1 MKHITIDELKQM
13 TDSEGLVLQGCRGNL
28 DEWAASIN
36 KMLTEAGVLLDG
48 DTFKDVSAFNC
59 HGDSCLLFKMDG
71 VKMDIS
77 KLAMWRLR
85 SHDTFGSV
93 WLSDYLP
100 NRLGVE
106 PSQPKASAKP
116 RCPMIGADGNVFN
129 LMGIVAETLR
139 QNSMGDAAKEM
150 RQRVMTSGS
159 YDAAPAI
166 MTDYV
171 EPVQIG
177 HAEGE
182 PDFDMEM

>member
-1 MKHITIDELKQM
+1 MKHITIEELKQM
-13 TDSEGLVLQGCRGNL
+13 TDSEGLVLQGCGPDL
-28 DEWAASIN
+28 DAWVSGIN
-36 KMLTEAGVLLDG
+36 KLFTEAGILLDG
-48 DTFKDVSAFNC
+48 DTFKDVAAFNC
-59 HGDSCLLFKMDG
+59 HGDSCLLFKMDS
-71 VKMDIS
+71 VKLDIG

-85 SHDTFGSV
+85 SHDTFGGV

-106 PSQPKASAKP
+106 PSQPKAPAKP

-139 QNSMGDAAKEM
+139 QNGMSDAAKEM

-159 YDAAPAI
+159 YDAALAI